1 MANHLQDS
9 KKKCNFAGKIINN
22 QMKHISIHK
31 LCLLIVMCFLLGQ
44 TNINAQKT
52 MPRLVQNGNEIIRVN
67 PEKPTQI
74 QYSTSG
80 GRMWSTRYTG
90 TSCGEFIDLIIY
102 KNELIAATTKGIYYS
117 TSDGRMWSARYTG
130 TSCGTFQ
137 TLMDNGN
144 ELLAQTDKG
153 LYYSTN
159 SGRMWSKRR

>member
-1 MANHLQDS
+1 
-9 KKKCNFAGKIINN
+9 
-22 QMKHISIHK
+22 MKTKSI
-31 LCLLIVMCFLLGQ
+31 LTLGLLLGLLFLVP
-44 TNINAQKT
+44 TYINAQKT
-52 MPRLVQNGNEIIRVN
+52 MPRLIQLGEEIIRVN

-74 QYSTSG
+74 QYSISG
-80 GRMWSTRYTG
+80 GRMWSCRYTG
-90 TSCGEFIDLIIY
+90 SSCGEFIDLIVY

-117 TSDGRMWSARYTG
+117 TSGGRMWSTRYTG

-153 LYYSTN
+153 LYYSTS

>member
-1 MANHLQDS
+1 MLKNR
-9 KKKCNFAGKIINN
+9 F
-22 QMKHISIHK
+22 IHT
-31 LCLLIVMCFLLGQ
+31 LCLLIGMCFLLGQ

-80 GRMWSTRYTG
+80 GRMWS
-90 TSCGEFIDLIIY
+90 
-102 KNELIAATTKGIYYS
+102 
-117 TSDGRMWSARYTG
+117 ARYTG
-130 TSCGTFQ
+130 TACGTFQ
-137 TLMDNGN
+137 TLMDNGK

-153 LYYSTN
+153 LYYSTS

>member
-1 MANHLQDS
+1 
-9 KKKCNFAGKIINN
+9 
-22 QMKHISIHK
+22 MKTKSI
-31 LCLLIVMCFLLGQ
+31 LTLGLLLGLLFLVP
-44 TNINAQKT
+44 THINAQKT
-52 MPRLVQNGNEIIRVN
+52 MPRLIQLGEEIIRVN

-74 QYSTSG
+74 QYSISG
-80 GRMWSTRYTG
+80 GRMWSCRYTG
-90 TSCGEFIDLIIY
+90 SSCGEFIDLIVY

-117 TSDGRMWSARYTG
+117 TSGGRMWSTRYTG

-153 LYYSTN
+153 LYYSTS